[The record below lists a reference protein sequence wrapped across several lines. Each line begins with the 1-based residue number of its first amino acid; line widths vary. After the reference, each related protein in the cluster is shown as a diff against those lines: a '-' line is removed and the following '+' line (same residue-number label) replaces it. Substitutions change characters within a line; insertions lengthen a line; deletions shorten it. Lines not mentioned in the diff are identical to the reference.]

1 MIFGNSLSK
10 SPSPPMKT
18 RKPPLKKLHLRGFTL
33 VELLVVISL
42 IAVLAA
48 LVISGAGG
56 IMKKIKRDQIRSFM
70 AEIQGGLEDYKV
82 DNAIYPLN
90 PDPRGT
96 STSVPYTGPDSEAV
110 SGAATLYKHLSGDFD
125 TDGQIDADET
135 AYVDRLDYWSNS
147 RNPPPEVIRSVDV
160 GGGTYLVVDPL
171 GSPIRYIAYAPGLV
185 QEALEQKKIKNPTY
199 DLWSIAGAE
208 AGSTEFTD
216 EATWITN
223 WGTN

>member
-1 MIFGNSLSK
+1 
-10 SPSPPMKT
+10 MKT

-56 IMKKIKRDQIRSFM
+56 IMKKIKRDQIRNFM

-90 PDPRGT
+90 PNPQGGT
-96 STSVPYTGPDSEAV
+96 PSIPGYSGADSEAV
-110 SGAATLYKHLSGDFD
+110 AGSAIIYKHLSGDFD
-125 TDGQIDADET
+125 TDGLVDDDET
-135 AYVDRLDYWSNS
+135 VYVDRLDHWSNS
-147 RNPPPEVIRSVDV
+147 RNPPPEVIRSVEV

-171 GSPIRYIAYAPGLV
+171 GSPIRYIAYAPGKV
-185 QEALEQKKIKNPTY
+185 QEALQQQKIKNPTY